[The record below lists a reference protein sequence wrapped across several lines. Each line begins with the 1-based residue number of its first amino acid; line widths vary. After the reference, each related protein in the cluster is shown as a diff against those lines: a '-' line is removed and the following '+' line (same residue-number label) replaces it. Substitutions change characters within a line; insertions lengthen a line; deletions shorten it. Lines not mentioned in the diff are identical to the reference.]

1 VRVPRAVSLG
11 LMAAT
16 VLAGCGSP
24 VGPPVSS
31 GASSRATGL
40 PSTNTSGATGLPPA
54 NTSGSTGL
62 PPAEGTGDESPDTGG
77 AGAVSVSLP
86 SLPIGGAESVNSD
99 DGDRCVSAAYLGDQ
113 EEQRIPVGVRIRVT
127 SVRFSSDLLIVGG
140 NGCSSDGRACLG
152 EDAFTD
158 EQRNCRLPVQVTR
171 EPRPPAGQPPDP
183 DGVQET
189 VTVGMDAAVDC
200 PPDLHQQ
207 CTAFAHSL
215 DGVPAQTVS
224 VTVNGS
230 SSENS
235 SENSSGGSSG
245 ASSGRSSESSGS
257 PGSSVDTTTRP
268 SSDTGSP
275 G

>member
-1 VRVPRAVSLG
+1 VRVLRAVSLG

-16 VLAGCGSP
+16 VLAGCGAP
-24 VGPPVSS
+24 VGPPASS
-31 GASSRATGL
+31 GASPGATGL
-40 PSTNTSGATGLPPA
+40 PSTNTSGATGMPPA
-54 NTSGSTGL
+54 DTSGSTGL

-127 SVRFSSDLLIVGG
+127 SVHFSSDLLIVGG
-140 NGCSSDGRACLG
+140 NGCSSDARACLG
-152 EDAFTD
+152 GDAFTD

-171 EPRPPAGQPPDP
+171 EPRPPAGQLPDP

-200 PPDLHQQ
+200 PPDLHQE
-207 CTAFAHSL
+207 CAAFAHSL
-215 DGVPAQTVS
+215 DGVPAQTLS

-230 SSENS
+230 SPEV
-235 SENSSGGSSG
+235 
-245 ASSGRSSESSGS
+245 SSGRSSESSGS
-257 PGSSVDTTTRP
+257 PGSSADTTTRP
-268 SSDTGSP
+268 SSDPGSP